1 MSLIITSWFAVI
13 GVFVCSFIDSCIWQ
27 LIFLPT
33 CPLVHSFILSFIHS
47 GSHSIIYPCI
57 YAFIDACMHCSFIV
71 HLLIDVFFSWNS
83 CTHLLIH
90 SFNASFVRE
99 FISLI
104 MYQPGFSKFGCFG
117 CGDEIV
123 AKSWRTNWLSPRPF
137 HLFPQEKLTR
147 CFLSIVWFKW
157 RVHSASSA
165 LVHDSLVLDYL
176 AVSSS
181 PKDDTTT
188 IAVVAGVLGFAALF
202 LVVAVV
208 IILCKPHRTPN
219 VTGATITLLVRS
231 NDPGPSWNGIQWI
244 YNFLGF
250 GPRSSR

>member
-1 MSLIITSWFAVI
+1 MRPLPKVDERIGFPKAFSLVPPRETYKMLSFNSLI
-13 GVFVCSFIDSCIWQ
+13 
-27 LIFLPT
+27 
-33 CPLVHSFILSFIHS
+33 
-47 GSHSIIYPCI
+47 
-57 YAFIDACMHCSFIV
+57 
-71 HLLIDVFFSWNS
+71 
-83 CTHLLIH
+83 
-90 SFNASFVRE
+90 
-99 FISLI
+99 
-104 MYQPGFSKFGCFG
+104 
-117 CGDEIV
+117 
-123 AKSWRTNWLSPRPF
+123 
-137 HLFPQEKLTR
+137 
-147 CFLSIVWFKW
+147 KW

-188 IAVVAGVLGFAALF
+188 IAVVAGVLGFAAFF
-202 LVVAVV
+202 LVVAVI

>member
-1 MSLIITSWFAVI
+1 MCLFVRSSILAFDSWFSYQPVRWFIRSFSHLFIQAVI
-13 GVFVCSFIDSCIWQ
+13 Q
-27 LIFLPT
+27 
-33 CPLVHSFILSFIHS
+33 SFILAFTHS
-47 GSHSIIYPCI
+47 LT
-57 YAFIDACMHCSFIV
+57 YACTYSFIV
-71 HLLIDVFFSWNS
+71 HLLIDLFFSWNS

-99 FISLI
+99 FISII

-165 LVHDSLVLDYL
+165 LVYDSLVLDYL

-188 IAVVAGVLGFAALF
+188 IAVVAGVLGFAAFF